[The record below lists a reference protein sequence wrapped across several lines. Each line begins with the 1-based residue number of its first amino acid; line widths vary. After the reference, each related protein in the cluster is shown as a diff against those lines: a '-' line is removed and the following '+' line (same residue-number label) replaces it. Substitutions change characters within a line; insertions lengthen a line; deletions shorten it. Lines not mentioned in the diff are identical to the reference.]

1 MENLLFK
8 NSSPTLLQAYRE
20 ALTKQITTACNVF
33 RSKKATIEL
42 TVLVED
48 NLLSP
53 QVLSLSDLPQEFR
66 KAFHDYATRLIAE
79 RHQLDR
85 ELLKPQR
92 HE

>member
-1 MENLLFK
+1 MENLLLK

-20 ALTKQITTACNVF
+20 AITKHITTACNVF
-33 RSKKATIEL
+33 RSKKATITL

-48 NLLSP
+48 LPTP
-53 QVLSLSDLPQEFR
+53 QVLTLSELPQEFR

-85 ELLKPQR
+85 EILKQQG